1 MASERLSKLQKW
13 ILETCFKITVLHDR
27 NGLKPLKICCYYDEK
42 KCSESVIKERDCYNN
57 IEYHCNVE
65 NKRSYKNRCKMY
77 DMYTEDIL
85 LNYFGMECSSV
96 RDVLYRVAR
105 IEMNENT
112 NKNYATI
119 SRTLKNME
127 YKGLVYRW
135 KFEEY
140 STEIHLTDKGKE
152 IARVLL
158 NVTVDEIEE
167 PPLLSD
173 EECEREQKK
182 LEAQIQRLEAHYS

>member
-13 ILETCFKITVLHDR
+13 ILEICFKITVLHNR
-27 NGLKPLKICCYYDEK
+27 EGLKTLKVCCCYNEK
-42 KCSESVIKERDCYNN
+42 ICSESVVKQRDCYNN
-57 IEYHCNVE
+57 IEYRCNVE
-65 NKRSYKNRCKMY
+65 NKRSYKNECKMY
-77 DMYTEDIL
+77 NMYTEDIL
-85 LNYFGMECSSV
+85 LNYFNMDGSNV

-127 YKGLVYRW
+127 YKGLIYRW
-135 KFEEY
+135 KFEDC

-152 IARVLL
+152 KAVTLL
-158 NVTVDEIEE
+158 NISVDKIQE
-167 PPLLSD
+167 PPMLSD
-173 EECEREQKK
+173 EECEREQIKLRAQIQK
-182 LEAQIQRLEAHYS
+182 LEAGFS

>member
-1 MASERLSKLQKW
+1 
-13 ILETCFKITVLHDR
+13 
-27 NGLKPLKICCYYDEK
+27 
-42 KCSESVIKERDCYNN
+42 
-57 IEYHCNVE
+57 
-65 NKRSYKNRCKMY
+65 
-77 DMYTEDIL
+77 MYTEDIL
-85 LNYFGMECSSV
+85 LNYFGMECSNI

-127 YKGLVYRW
+127 YKGLIYRW
-135 KFEEY
+135 KFEEH

-152 IARVLL
+152 KAMILL
-158 NVTVDEIEE
+158 NIPADEIEE

-173 EECEREQKK
+173 EECQREQKK
-182 LEAQIQRLEAHYS
+182 LKAQIQKLEAHFS

>member
-13 ILETCFKITVLHDR
+13 VLETCFKITVLHDR
-27 NGLKPLKICCYYDEK
+27 EGLKPLKVCCYYNK
-42 KCSESVIKERDCYNN
+42 KTCSQSIIKERDCYNN
-57 IEYHCNVE
+57 IEYRCNVE
-65 NKRSYKNRCKMY
+65 NKRSYKNTCKMY
-77 DMYTEDIL
+77 NMYTEDIL
-85 LNYFGMECSSV
+85 LNYFDMECSNV

-127 YKGLVYRW
+127 HKGLIYRW

-140 STEIHLTDKGKE
+140 STEICLTDKGKE
-152 IARVLL
+152 KTMLL
-158 NVTVDEIEE
+158 LSILADEIEE
-167 PPLLSD
+167 PPMLSD
-173 EECEREQKK
+173 EECEREQRKLKAQIQK
-182 LEAQIQRLEAHYS
+182 LEAGFS

>member
-1 MASERLSKLQKW
+1 MASERLSKIQKW
-13 ILETCFKITVLHDR
+13 ILETCFKITVLHNR
-27 NGLKPLKICCYYDEK
+27 EGFKPLKICCYYNEK
-42 KCSESVIKERDCYNN
+42 ECSESVIKERDCYND
-57 IEYHCNVE
+57 IEYRCNRE
-65 NKRSYKNRCKMY
+65 DKHSYKNRCKIY
-77 DMYTEDIL
+77 NMYTEDIL
-85 LNYFGMECSSV
+85 LNYFDMECSNV

-127 YKGLVYRW
+127 CKGLIYRW

-140 STEIHLTDKGKE
+140 STEIYLTDKGKK
-152 IARVLL
+152 IAMELL
-158 NVTVDEIEE
+158 NITADEIEE

-173 EECEREQKK
+173 EECNREKEKLDMMIKK
-182 LEAQIQRLEAHYS
+182 FENGIS